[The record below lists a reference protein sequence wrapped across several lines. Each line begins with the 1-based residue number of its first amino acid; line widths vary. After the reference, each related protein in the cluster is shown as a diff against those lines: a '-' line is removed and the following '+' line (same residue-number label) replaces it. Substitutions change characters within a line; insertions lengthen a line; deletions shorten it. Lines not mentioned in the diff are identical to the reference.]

1 MKKPGYLIMFTLVTG
16 LLMTAC
22 YPDHDVYI
30 EDLDIAISSY
40 DRDMDFSKLSSFYLK
55 DTVIH
60 ITDDN
65 EILPDRTYDN
75 HIVSE
80 LRQHFLDAGW
90 TEITDTTNMS
100 ETVDVVLHTAVL
112 DTDIYSYYYSW
123 YDYYYWYPWDWFYY
137 PYDSYYSYYYYPS
150 YYSGYSVYNY
160 TAGTILIEMI
170 NTDGIT
176 AELPENDKI
185 DIKIPIVW
193 SAGINGILAGSES
206 SIMDRISVQMDQLFE
221 QSPFL
226 LK

>member
-1 MKKPGYLIMFTLVTG
+1 MKRLRFLMMFTMVTG

-22 YPDHDVYI
+22 YPDHDVFI
-30 EDLDIAISSY
+30 EDLDIAISSHNEEV
-40 DRDMDFSKLSSFYLK
+40 DFSQLSSFYMK

-60 ITDDN
+60 VLGDD
-65 EILPDRTYDN
+65 ILPDRSYDN

-80 LRQHFLDAGW
+80 IRQHFLDAGW
-90 TEITDTTNMS
+90 TEITDTINMS
-100 ETVDVVLHTAVL
+100 ETVDVVLHAAVL

-123 YDYYYWYPWDWFYY
+123 YDYYFWYPWDWFYY
-137 PYDSYYSYYYYPS
+137 SYDPYYSYYYYPS

-160 TAGTILIEMI
+160 TTGTILIEMI
-170 NTDGIT
+170 NTDGII
-176 AELPENDKI
+176 AEDPEDGKI

-221 QSPFL
+221 QSPYL